1 MQLNLRKR
9 LNNMIGMIVN
19 YTFLFTAILLCGALS
34 GFLSERVGIVNI
46 GIDGMMCFGALF
58 FGILSSPVL
67 GMSNFGPGM
76 LIIPLILTM
85 LFTGL
90 AGLMHGFATI
100 KLKANHIISG
110 TAVNLIGLA
119 LATFLNYPLGQLLY
133 GKANLASGFTDFLF
147 VGNSIYGSS
156 IILFIGVL
164 LIATILF
171 IIMMFTKT
179 GLRYRAVGENPNA
192 VDAQFI
198 NVNKY
203 Q

>member
-1 MQLNLRKR
+1 MR
-9 LNNMIGMIVN
+9 NMIGMILN

-34 GFLSERVGIVNI
+34 GFLSERVGIINV

-58 FGILSSPVL
+58 FGVLSSPAL
-67 GMSNFGPGM
+67 GMANFGPGM
-76 LIIPLILTM
+76 LVIPLLLTM
-85 LFTGL
+85 VFTAI

-110 TAVNLIGLA
+110 TAINLIGLA

-133 GKANLASGFTDFLF
+133 DGKANLATGFTDFLY

-156 IILFIGVL
+156 IILFASVL
-164 LIATILF
+164 AIAAILYV
-171 IIMMFTKT
+171 IMMFTKV